1 MTDRPRELAELAD
14 RIEHR
19 LGEINE
25 SAPEA
30 EQARAWTLVHDARQA
45 VRENGPPDRIELLV
59 EELRGLEVALCARE
73 TPAGETCNSVSAGAA
88 RNQPVDEPVADVGES
103 DFWPHWP

>member
-19 LGEINE
+19 LGEINV